1 MTINFDE
8 IIDRQKSESYKWQ
21 TYAEDVLPMWVADM
35 DFLSPPQV
43 INALVDRSRHGIY
56 GYPRGLMGDPGELTV
71 LRQVICE
78 RMWQRYAWN
87 VELEDLFFI
96 PGVVTAFN
104 LASHAFAVPDGGV
117 LVQTPVYPPTLHAA
131 HTTGAISQEN
141 ELIWDGE
148 RRYEIDF
155 AGFEGSITPH
165 TRMFLLSNP
174 HNPVGRVFTRD
185 ELTRLAE
192 ISLRNGLLI
201 CADEIHSDLVFSG
214 HQHFPIASID
224 PEIGQST
231 ITLIAPSKTFNLAGL
246 QFSVAII
253 QNAEL
258 KRRYLAARKGLV
270 PWVNL
275 MGLIAAQEAY
285 QHGQEWLDQLLIYLE
300 QNRDIMVRF
309 IQEQIPQ
316 IRMPVPEGT
325 YLAWLD
331 CSKAGIPGDPYEFF
345 IHQGHVA
352 LNRGT
357 TFGKGGEGFVR
368 LNFGCPRSTLVDGLN
383 RIRSALQNIG

>member
-1 MTINFDE
+1 MSFDETIN
-8 IIDRQKSESYKWQ
+8 RQNSESFKWQ

-35 DFLSPPQV
+35 DFLSPPGV
-43 INALVDRSRHGIY
+43 INALVERCQHGIF
-56 GYPRGLMGDPGELTV
+56 GYPRGLTDDSEQLPA
-71 LRQVICE
+71 LRQIICE
-78 RMWQRYAWN
+78 RMWQRYAWK
-87 VELEDLFFI
+87 VEFEDLVFI

-104 LASHAFAVPDGGV
+104 LASHAFAVPDGGL
-117 LVQTPVYPPTLHAA
+117 LVQTPVYAPILNAA
-131 HTTGAISQEN
+131 KTTGAVPQET
-141 ELIWDGE
+141 ELIWDGAN
-148 RRYEIDF
+148 RYEIDF
-155 AGFEGSITPH
+155 TDFEASITPQ

-174 HNPVGRVFTRD
+174 HNPVGRVFTRY
-185 ELTRLAE
+185 ELTRLAD
-192 ISLRNGLLI
+192 ISLRNGLII

-214 HQHFPIASID
+214 HEHIPIASID

-258 KRRYLAARKGLV
+258 KTRYLAARKGLV

-285 QHGQEWLDQLLIYLE
+285 QCGEEWLDQLITYLA
-300 QNRDIMVRF
+300 QNRDYLVNF
-309 IQEQIPQ
+309 LQENIPQ
-316 IRMPVPEGT
+316 IKMPVPEGT

-331 CSKAGIPGDPYEFF
+331 CREAVIPSNPYEFF
-345 IHQGHVA
+345 LQYARVA
-352 LNRGT
+352 LNKGT

-368 LNFGCPRSTLVDGLN
+368 LNFGCPRSTLVEGLN
-383 RIRSALQNIG
+383 RISEALRNIG

>member
-1 MTINFDE
+1 MSIAPDMASTGT
-8 IIDRQKSESYKWQ
+8 R
-21 TYAEDVLPMWVADM
+21 AVLT
-35 DFLSPPQV
+35 
-43 INALVDRSRHGIY
+43 
-56 GYPRGLMGDPGELTV
+56 GDPGDLPV

-78 RMWQRYAWN
+78 RMWQRYAWK

-117 LVQTPVYPPTLHAA
+117 LVQTPVYTPILHAA
-131 HTTGAISQEN
+131 DTTGAISQEN

-155 AGFEGSITPH
+155 AGFEGSITSQ

-214 HQHFPIASID
+214 HQHIPIACID
-224 PEIGQST
+224 PEISQST

-258 KRRYLAARKGLV
+258 KRRYLAGGKV
-270 PWVNL
+270 W
-275 MGLIAAQEAY
+275 
-285 QHGQEWLDQLLIYLE
+285 
-300 QNRDIMVRF
+300 
-309 IQEQIPQ
+309 
-316 IRMPVPEGT
+316 
-325 YLAWLD
+325 
-331 CSKAGIPGDPYEFF
+331 CPG
-345 IHQGHVA
+345 
-352 LNRGT
+352 
-357 TFGKGGEGFVR
+357 
-368 LNFGCPRSTLVDGLN
+368 
-383 RIRSALQNIG
+383 

>member
-1 MTINFDE
+1 
-8 IIDRQKSESYKWQ
+8 
-21 TYAEDVLPMWVADM
+21 MWVADM

-43 INALVDRSRHGIY
+43 VDALVDRSRHGIY
-56 GYPRGLMGDPGELTV
+56 GYPRGLTDDPGELPV

-78 RMWQRYAWN
+78 RMWQRYTWK
-87 VELEDLFFI
+87 VEHEDLFFI

-117 LVQTPVYPPTLHAA
+117 LVQTPVYTPILHAA

-141 ELIWDGE
+141 ELVWDGE
-148 RRYEIDF
+148 HSYEIDF
-155 AGFEGSITPH
+155 ADFEGSITPQ

-214 HQHFPIASID
+214 HQHIPIACID

-285 QHGQEWLDQLLIYLE
+285 QHGQEWLDQLLIYLK

-331 CSKAGIPGDPYEFF
+331 CSKAEIPGDPYEFF
-345 IHQGHVA
+345 MHQAGVA
-352 LNRGT
+352 LNRGA